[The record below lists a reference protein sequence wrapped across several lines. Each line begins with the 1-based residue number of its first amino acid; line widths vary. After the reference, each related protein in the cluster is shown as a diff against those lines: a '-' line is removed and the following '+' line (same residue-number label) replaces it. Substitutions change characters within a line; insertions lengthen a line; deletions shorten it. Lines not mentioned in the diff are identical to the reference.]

1 MKNKFVL
8 GFVVISFAVL
18 LSSCAK
24 VPQADLDAVNAA
36 IENARTAGADV
47 YLPGEFAAL
56 QDSMNVINQ
65 MVEAQ
70 KGKLFGSYKA
80 VSAKIADLNTAAAA
94 TKGNVETKKVEV
106 KNNID
111 TLMVQITKLVGEA
124 KDLVKVA
131 PRGKEG
137 AAAVDAIKTEIGVVE
152 TSLTESAAKL
162 QSGDL
167 MGTLDQLKAGKEK
180 ITALITELNDVI
192 AKYKGKKK

>member
-8 GFVVISFAVL
+8 GFVVISFVVL